1 MQFFFY
7 APLQP
12 SSKPHAPLESR
23 NGIKAGDLKTR
34 DMIRISFNSPVCYT
48 NCINISRNNLKWQF
62 QGLYTHTQHKRKGE
76 KKSQPL
82 KGNKK
87 LSLGASSSY
96 PILLYTS
103 CYPTLLCIRFTHC
116 SCLSETWTQLNESQ
130 FKLNLRLLEKN
141 RSEEWNEEHTKSFKI
156 KKRKKFNP

>member
-1 MQFFFY
+1 MPLLSILLNKLLEAKLKHMEEMKHKFRMQFFFY

-34 DMIRISFNSPVCYT
+34 DIIRISFNSPVCYT
-48 NCINISRNNLKWQF
+48 NCINTSRNNLKWQF
-62 QGLYTHTQHKRKGE
+62 QGLYTHIQHKRKGE

-103 CYPTLLCIRFTHC
+103 CYPTLLYIRST
-116 SCLSETWTQLNESQ
+116 LNESDSS
-130 FKLNLRLLEKN
+130 N
-141 RSEEWNEEHTKSFKI
+141 
-156 KKRKKFNP
+156 